1 MISLVTAAI
10 VVPSIIALNT
20 FTRSME
26 TEITEE
32 LKISALN
39 AMDKLSRLMFE
50 RLADLKFLTYPGNT
64 MIASPD
70 DNITLREKVEYLR
83 QIEKANKAYASISIY
98 NRSGIKIG
106 DTRSIDIGVND
117 SREPFYKNAIK
128 GSYYY
133 DSVPIYSRSLGQ
145 YVIHFSGPL
154 YDVKNNKIEGVMVLK
169 FPLNKINEILLEAGG
184 TISSDANIELVSD
197 DGLLIYSNN
206 DQKNVLQKKVTGL
219 KILDKLQN
227 STNRVESEIEAGE
240 NGGGGGGSE
249 IVNTIFIGSKEPGF
263 LDYKGSNWSL
273 ILGINTEDAFKSV
286 SLLRTQFIIVAA
298 IILSIST
305 FLVFLFARSI
315 SRPII
320 KLRDVTNEVSKG
332 NLGIKVD
339 IQRSGGDE
347 LKQLSSSLENMRRT
361 ILTRSEE
368 VLRVNEELKLKDRL
382 KDEFINVAAHE
393 LRTPIQPI
401 LGLCEVLRSKIRK
414 GSTRSPKSE
423 EEEQLLDII
432 VKNAKRLRGVAQEIL
447 DVTRIES
454 KGFDLNLETF
464 DLVSLLTNIIT
475 DTREQI
481 GKLERDLS
489 ITFELEGKDA
499 SGTYTILVNADKDK
513 IAQVISNLLG
523 NAVKFTKNGSIS
535 VKVNTSKEHNEAIIS
550 IKDTGQGIDPSI
562 VPHLFTKFS
571 SKSFEGIG
579 LGLFIAK
586 NIVQAH
592 GGRIW
597 AENNFDGKGAIFFFT
612 IPVSP
617 SKSLTS
623 SNQN

>member
-10 VVPSIIALNT
+10 IVPSVIALNT
-20 FTRSME
+20 FTRSLE
-26 TEITEE
+26 AEITEE
-32 LKISALN
+32 LKISSLN

-50 RLADLKFLTYPGNT
+50 RLADLRFLTYPNNT
-64 MIASPD
+64 I
-70 DNITLREKVEYLR
+70 ITNSSDSISLGEKVEYLR
-83 QIEKANKAYASISIY
+83 QIERANKAYASISIY
-98 NRSGIKIG
+98 NASGIKIG

-117 SREPFYKNAIK
+117 SGEPFFRNAIN
-128 GSYYY
+128 GTYYY
-133 DSVPIYSRSLGQ
+133 DSIPAYSRSLGQ

-154 YDVKNNKIEGVMVLK
+154 YDFSNNQTGGVLVLK
-169 FPLNKINEILLEAGG
+169 FPLNKINEIMVEAGG
-184 TISSDANIELVSD
+184 TISSDANIELVST
-197 DGLLIYSNN
+197 DGLMIYSNN
-206 DQKNVLQKKVTGL
+206 DPKSILQKKVTGL
-219 KILDKLQN
+219 KIFDKLHN
-227 STNRVESEIEAGE
+227 STNRVESDISAVDSGLDE
-240 NGGGGGGSE
+240 SMS
-249 IVNTIFIGSKEPGF
+249 TIFIGSREPGF
-263 LDYKGSNWSL
+263 LDYRGNNWSL
-273 ILGINTEDAFKSV
+273 ILGVGTEDAFRSV
-286 SLLRTQFIIVAA
+286 SSLRAQFIIVAA

-320 KLRDVTNEVSKG
+320 KLKDVTNEVSKG

-339 IQRSGGDE
+339 IQKSGGDE
-347 LKQLSSSLENMRRT
+347 LKQLSSSLENMRQT
-361 ILTRSEE
+361 ILSRTQE
-368 VLRVNEELKLKDRL
+368 VLRANEELKIKDRL

-464 DLVSLLTNIIT
+464 DLVTLLSNSVT
-475 DTREQI
+475 DTKEQI
-481 GKLERDLS
+481 SKLERNIS
-489 ITFELEGKDA
+489 ITFEFEGKLEKETNA
-499 SGTYTILVNADKDK
+499 ILVTADKDK
-513 IAQVISNLLG
+513 ITQVIFNLLG
-523 NAVKFTKNGSIS
+523 NAVKFTKAGSIS
-535 VKVNTSKEHNEAIIS
+535 ANVSLNKERDEVIIC

-597 AENNFDGKGAIFFFT
+597 AENNPDGVGAVFFFT
-612 IPVSP
+612 LPISG
-617 SKSLTS
+617 SKSFTNS
-623 SNQN
+623 DVV

>member
-1 MISLVTAAI
+1 MISLVTSAI
-10 VVPSIIALNT
+10 IVPSIIALNT
-20 FTRSME
+20 FTRSLE

-50 RLADLKFLTYPGNT
+50 RLADLRFLTYPGNT
-64 MIASPD
+64 MISSSD
-70 DNITLREKVEYLR
+70 DNITLEEKVEYLR

-98 NRSGIKIG
+98 NASGIKIG

-117 SREPFYKNAIK
+117 AREPFYKNAIN
-128 GSYYY
+128 GTYYY
-133 DSVPIYSRSLGQ
+133 DSVPTYSRSLGQ
-145 YVIHFSGPL
+145 HVVHFSGPL
-154 YDVKNNKIEGVMVLK
+154 YDIGKTNQIDGVLVLK
-169 FPLNKINEILLEAGG
+169 FPLNKINEIMVEAGG
-184 TISSDANIELVSD
+184 TISSNANIELVSD

-206 DQKNVLQKKVTGL
+206 DRKAVLQKMVTGL
-219 KILDKLQN
+219 KLFDKLQN
-227 STNRVESEIEAGE
+227 STNRVESEIVAGDT
-240 NGGGGGGSE
+240 GGE
-249 IVNTIFIGSKEPGF
+249 LMNTIFIGSKEPGF
-263 LDYKGSNWSL
+263 LDYRGNNWSL
-273 ILGINTEDAFKSV
+273 ILGINTEDAFRSI
-286 SLLRTQFIIVAA
+286 SLLSAQFIIVAA

-305 FLVFLFARSI
+305 FLVFIFARSI

-339 IQRSGGDE
+339 LQKSGGNE
-347 LKQLSSSLENMRRT
+347 LKQLSSSFENMRQT
-361 ILTRSEE
+361 ILARTEE

-401 LGLCEVLRSKIRK
+401 LGLCEILRSKIRI
-414 GSTRSPKSE
+414 GSTSNPRS

-432 VKNAKRLRGVAQEIL
+432 VKNAKRLRGLAQEIL

-464 DLVSLLTNIIT
+464 DLVSLLSNIVT
-475 DTREQI
+475 DIREQI
-481 GKLERDLS
+481 SKLEREIN
-489 ITFELEGKDA
+489 ITFELEGKLTN
-499 SGTYTILVNADKDK
+499 GTEVIIVNADKDK
-513 IAQVISNLLG
+513 ITQVVSNLLG
-523 NAVKFTKNGSIS
+523 NAVKFTKVGTIS
-535 VKVNTSKEHNEAIIS
+535 VKVSSDKESGEAIIC
-550 IKDTGQGIDPSI
+550 IKDTGQGIDPGI

-586 NIVQAH
+586 NIVEAH

-597 AENNFDGKGAIFFFT
+597 AENNSDGKGAVFFFT
-612 IPVSP
+612 LKII
-617 SKSLTS
+617 
-623 SNQN
+623 

>member
-1 MISLVTAAI
+1 M
-10 VVPSIIALNT
+10 
-20 FTRSME
+20 
-26 TEITEE
+26 EITEE

-50 RLADLKFLTYPGNT
+50 RLADLRFLTYPGNT
-64 MIASPD
+64 MISSSD
-70 DNITLREKVEYLR
+70 DNITLEEKVEYLR

-98 NRSGIKIG
+98 NASGIKIG

-117 SREPFYKNAIK
+117 AREPFYKNAIN
-128 GSYYY
+128 GTYYY
-133 DSVPIYSRSLGQ
+133 DSVPTYSRSLGQ
-145 YVIHFSGPL
+145 HVVHFSGPL
-154 YDVKNNKIEGVMVLK
+154 YDIGKTNQIDGVLVLK
-169 FPLNKINEILLEAGG
+169 FPLNKINEIMVEAGG
-184 TISSDANIELVSD
+184 TISSNANIELVSD

-206 DQKNVLQKKVTGL
+206 DRKAVLQKMVTGL
-219 KILDKLQN
+219 KIFDKLQN
-227 STNRVESEIEAGE
+227 STNRVESEIVAGDT
-240 NGGGGGGSE
+240 GGE
-249 IVNTIFIGSKEPGF
+249 LMNTIFIGSKEPGF
-263 LDYKGSNWSL
+263 LDYRGNNWSL
-273 ILGINTEDAFKSV
+273 ILGINTEDAFRSI
-286 SLLRTQFIIVAA
+286 SLLSAQFIIVAA

-305 FLVFLFARSI
+305 FLVFIFARSI

-339 IQRSGGDE
+339 LQKSGGNE
-347 LKQLSSSLENMRRT
+347 LKQLSSSFENMRQT
-361 ILTRSEE
+361 ILARTEE

-401 LGLCEVLRSKIRK
+401 LGLCEILRSKIRK
-414 GSTRSPKSE
+414 GSTSNPRS

-432 VKNAKRLRGVAQEIL
+432 VKNAKRLRGLAQEIL

-464 DLVSLLTNIIT
+464 DLVSLLSNIVT

-481 GKLERDLS
+481 SKLEREIN
-489 ITFELEGKDA
+489 ITFELEGKLTN
-499 SGTYTILVNADKDK
+499 GTEVIIVNADKDK
-513 IAQVISNLLG
+513 ITQVVSNLLG
-523 NAVKFTKNGSIS
+523 NAVKFTKVGTIS
-535 VKVNTSKEHNEAIIS
+535 VKVSSDKESGEAIIC
-550 IKDTGQGIDPSI
+550 IKDTGQGIDPGI

-586 NIVQAH
+586 NIVEAH

-597 AENNFDGKGAIFFFT
+597 AENNSDGKGAVFFFT
-612 IPVSP
+612 LKII
-617 SKSLTS
+617 
-623 SNQN
+623 

>member
-20 FTRSME
+20 FTKSLE

-39 AMDKLSRLMFE
+39 SMDKLSRLMFE
-50 RLADLKFLTYPGNT
+50 RLADLRFLTYPSNT
-64 MIASPD
+64 VVTNSD
-70 DNITLREKVEYLR
+70 DNITLGEKVEYLR

-98 NRSGIKIG
+98 NASGIKIG

-117 SREPFYKNAIK
+117 SGEPFYKNAAN
-128 GSYYY
+128 GTYYH
-133 DSVPIYSRSLGQ
+133 DSVPTYSRSLGQ

-154 YDVKNNKIEGVMVLK
+154 YNVYNNETEGVMVLK
-169 FPLNKINEILLEAGG
+169 FPLNKINEIMLEAGG

-206 DQKNVLQKKVTGL
+206 DPKAVLQKKVTEL

-227 STNRVESEIEAGE
+227 STNRVESEIEAGD
-240 NGGGGGGSE
+240 NGVGE
-249 IVNTIFIGSKEPGF
+249 VTDIIFIGSNEPGF
-263 LDYKGSNWSL
+263 LDYRGNNWSL
-273 ILGINTEDAFKSV
+273 ILGISTEDAFRNV
-286 SLLRTQFIIVAA
+286 ALLRNQFIVVAV

-332 NLGIKVD
+332 NLGMKVD
-339 IQRSGGDE
+339 IQKSGGDE
-347 LKQLSSSLENMRRT
+347 LIQLSSSLENMRKT
-361 ILTRSEE
+361 ILARTEE
-368 VLRVNEELKLKDRL
+368 VLRANEELKLKDRL

-401 LGLCEVLRSKIRK
+401 LGLCEVLRSIIRK
-414 GSTRSPKSE
+414 GITRSSKSE

-432 VKNAKRLRGVAQEIL
+432 VKNAKRLRGLAQEIL

-454 KGFDLNLETF
+454 KGFDLNLESF
-464 DLVSLLTNIIT
+464 DLVALLSNIVT

-481 GKLERDLS
+481 SKLERNISITFEFEGKLER
-489 ITFELEGKDA
+489 G
-499 SGTYTILVNADKDK
+499 GTNTIFVFADKEK
-513 IAQVISNLLG
+513 ITQVISNLLG
-523 NAVKFTKNGSIS
+523 NAVKFTKDGSIS
-535 VKVNTSKEHNEAIIS
+535 VKVSINKENNEAVIC

-597 AENNFDGKGAIFFFT
+597 AENNPDGKGAAFFFT
-612 IPVSP
+612 LPISP
-617 SKSLTS
+617 PSQS
-623 SNQN
+623 

>member
-20 FTRSME
+20 FTKSLE
-26 TEITEE
+26 NEITEE

-39 AMDKLSRLMFE
+39 SMDKLSRLMFE
-50 RLADLKFLTYPGNT
+50 RLADLRFLTYPSNT
-64 MIASPD
+64 VVTNSD
-70 DNITLREKVEYLR
+70 DNITLGEKVEYLR

-98 NRSGIKIG
+98 NASGIKIG

-117 SREPFYKNAIK
+117 SGEPFYKNAAN
-128 GSYYY
+128 GTYYH
-133 DSVPIYSRSLGQ
+133 DSVPTYSRSLGQ

-154 YDVKNNKIEGVMVLK
+154 YNVYNNETEGVMVLK
-169 FPLNKINEILLEAGG
+169 FPLNKINEIMLESGG

-206 DQKNVLQKKVTGL
+206 DPKAVLQKKVTGL

-227 STNRVESEIEAGE
+227 STNRVESEIEAGN
-240 NGGGGGGSE
+240 NGGRE
-249 IVNTIFIGSKEPGF
+249 VTDTIFIGSNEPGF
-263 LDYKGSNWSL
+263 LDYRGSNWSL
-273 ILGINTEDAFKSV
+273 ILGISTEDAFRSV
-286 SLLRTQFIIVAA
+286 ALLRNQFIVVAV

-332 NLGIKVD
+332 NLGMKVD
-339 IQRSGGDE
+339 IQKSGGDE
-347 LKQLSSSLENMRRT
+347 LIQLSSSLENMRKT
-361 ILTRSEE
+361 ILARTEE
-368 VLRVNEELKLKDRL
+368 VLRANEELNIKDRL

-414 GSTRSPKSE
+414 GSARSSKNE

-454 KGFDLNLETF
+454 KGFDLNLESF
-464 DLVSLLTNIIT
+464 DLVALLSNIVT
-475 DTREQI
+475 DTTEQI
-481 GKLERDLS
+481 SKLERNISITFEFEGKLER
-489 ITFELEGKDA
+489 G
-499 SGTYTILVNADKDK
+499 GTNTIFVFADKEK
-513 IAQVISNLLG
+513 ITQVISNLLG
-523 NAVKFTKNGSIS
+523 NAVKFTKDGSIS
-535 VKVNTSKEHNEAIIS
+535 VKVSINNENNEAVIC

-597 AENNFDGKGAIFFFT
+597 AENDPDGKGAAFFFT
-612 IPVSP
+612 LPISP
-617 SKSLTS
+617 PSQS
-623 SNQN
+623 

>member
-1 MISLVTAAI
+1 MISLVTSAI
-10 VVPSIIALNT
+10 IVPSIIALNT
-20 FTRSME
+20 FTRSLE

-50 RLADLKFLTYPGNT
+50 RLADLRFLTYPGNT
-64 MIASPD
+64 MISSSD
-70 DNITLREKVEYLR
+70 DNITLEEKVEYLR

-98 NRSGIKIG
+98 NASGIKIG

-117 SREPFYKNAIK
+117 AREPFYKNAIN
-128 GSYYY
+128 GTYYY
-133 DSVPIYSRSLGQ
+133 DSVPTYSRSLGQ
-145 YVIHFSGPL
+145 HVVHFSGPL
-154 YDVKNNKIEGVMVLK
+154 YDIGKTNQIDGVLVLK
-169 FPLNKINEILLEAGG
+169 FPLNKINEIMVEAGG
-184 TISSDANIELVSD
+184 TISSNANIELVSD

-206 DQKNVLQKKVTGL
+206 DRKAVLQKMVTGL
-219 KILDKLQN
+219 KLFDKLQN
-227 STNRVESEIEAGE
+227 STNRVESEIVAGDT
-240 NGGGGGGSE
+240 GGE
-249 IVNTIFIGSKEPGF
+249 LMNTIFIGSKEPGF
-263 LDYKGSNWSL
+263 LDYRGNNWSL
-273 ILGINTEDAFKSV
+273 ILGINTEDAFRSI
-286 SLLRTQFIIVAA
+286 SLLSAQFIIVAA

-305 FLVFLFARSI
+305 FLVFIFARSI

-339 IQRSGGDE
+339 LQKSGGNE
-347 LKQLSSSLENMRRT
+347 LKQLSSSFENMRQT
-361 ILTRSEE
+361 ILARTEE

-401 LGLCEVLRSKIRK
+401 LGLCEILRSKIRI
-414 GSTRSPKSE
+414 GSTSNPRS

-432 VKNAKRLRGVAQEIL
+432 VKNAKRLRGLAQEIL

-464 DLVSLLTNIIT
+464 DLVSLLSNIVT
-475 DTREQI
+475 DIREQI
-481 GKLERDLS
+481 SKLEREIN
-489 ITFELEGKDA
+489 ITFELEGKLTN
-499 SGTYTILVNADKDK
+499 GTEVIIVNADKDK
-513 IAQVISNLLG
+513 IVQVVSNLLG
-523 NAVKFTKNGSIS
+523 NAVKFTKVGTIS
-535 VKVNTSKEHNEAIIS
+535 VKVSSDKESGEAIIC
-550 IKDTGQGIDPSI
+550 IKDTGQGIDPGI

-586 NIVQAH
+586 NIVEAH

-597 AENNFDGKGAIFFFT
+597 AENNSDGKGAVFFFT
-612 IPVSP
+612 LKII
-617 SKSLTS
+617 
-623 SNQN
+623 

>member
-1 MISLVTAAI
+1 MQIRSRLFIIMISLVTSAI
-10 VVPSIIALNT
+10 IVPSIIALNT
-20 FTRSME
+20 FTRSLE

-50 RLADLKFLTYPGNT
+50 RLADLRFLTYPGNT
-64 MIASPD
+64 MISSSD
-70 DNITLREKVEYLR
+70 DNITLEEKVEYLR

-98 NRSGIKIG
+98 NASGIKIG

-117 SREPFYKNAIK
+117 AREPFYKNAIN
-128 GSYYY
+128 GTYYY
-133 DSVPIYSRSLGQ
+133 DSVPTYSRSLGQ
-145 YVIHFSGPL
+145 HVVHFSGPL
-154 YDVKNNKIEGVMVLK
+154 YDIGKTNQIDGVLVLK
-169 FPLNKINEILLEAGG
+169 FPLNKINEIMVEAGG
-184 TISSDANIELVSD
+184 TISSNANIQLVSD

-206 DQKNVLQKKVTGL
+206 DRKAVLQKMVTGL
-219 KILDKLQN
+219 KLFDKLQN
-227 STNRVESEIEAGE
+227 STNRVESEIVAGDT
-240 NGGGGGGSE
+240 GGE
-249 IVNTIFIGSKEPGF
+249 LMNTIFIGSKEPGF
-263 LDYKGSNWSL
+263 LDYRGNNWSL
-273 ILGINTEDAFKSV
+273 ILGINTEDAFRSI
-286 SLLRTQFIIVAA
+286 SLLSAQFIIVAA
-298 IILSIST
+298 VILSIST
-305 FLVFLFARSI
+305 FLVFIFARSI

-339 IQRSGGDE
+339 LQKSGGNE
-347 LKQLSSSLENMRRT
+347 LKQLSSSFENMRQT
-361 ILTRSEE
+361 ILARTEE

-401 LGLCEVLRSKIRK
+401 LGLCEILRSKIRI
-414 GSTRSPKSE
+414 GSTSNPRS

-432 VKNAKRLRGVAQEIL
+432 VKNAKRLRGLAQEIL

-464 DLVSLLTNIIT
+464 DLVSLLSNIVT

-481 GKLERDLS
+481 SKLEREIN
-489 ITFELEGKDA
+489 ITFELEGKLTN
-499 SGTYTILVNADKDK
+499 GTEVIIVNADKDK
-513 IAQVISNLLG
+513 ITQVVSNLLG
-523 NAVKFTKNGSIS
+523 NAVKFTKVGTIS
-535 VKVNTSKEHNEAIIS
+535 VKVSSDKESGEAIIC
-550 IKDTGQGIDPSI
+550 IKDTGQGIDPGI
-562 VPHLFTKFS
+562 VPQLFTKFS

-586 NIVQAH
+586 NIVEAH

-597 AENNFDGKGAIFFFT
+597 AENNSDGKGAVFFFT
-612 IPVSP
+612 LKII
-617 SKSLTS
+617 
-623 SNQN
+623 

>member
-1 MISLVTAAI
+1 MQIRSRLFIIMISLVTSAI
-10 VVPSIIALNT
+10 IVPSIIALNT
-20 FTRSME
+20 FTRSLE

-50 RLADLKFLTYPGNT
+50 RLADLRFLTYPGNT
-64 MIASPD
+64 MISSSD
-70 DNITLREKVEYLR
+70 DNITLEEKVEYLR

-98 NRSGIKIG
+98 NASGIKIG

-117 SREPFYKNAIK
+117 AREPFYKNAIN
-128 GSYYY
+128 GTYYY
-133 DSVPIYSRSLGQ
+133 DSVPTYSRSLGQ
-145 YVIHFSGPL
+145 HVVHFSGPL
-154 YDVKNNKIEGVMVLK
+154 YDVGKKNQIDGVLVLK
-169 FPLNKINEILLEAGG
+169 FPLNKINEIMAEAGG
-184 TISSDANIELVSD
+184 TISSNANIELVSD

-206 DQKNVLQKKVTGL
+206 DRKAVLQKMVTGL
-219 KILDKLQN
+219 KIFDKLQN
-227 STNRVESEIEAGE
+227 STNRVESEIVAGDT
-240 NGGGGGGSE
+240 GGE
-249 IVNTIFIGSKEPGF
+249 LMNTIFIGSKEPGF
-263 LDYKGSNWSL
+263 LDYRGNNWSL
-273 ILGINTEDAFKSV
+273 ILGINTEDAFRSI
-286 SLLRTQFIIVAA
+286 SFLSAQFIIVAA

-305 FLVFLFARSI
+305 FLVFIFARSI

-339 IQRSGGDE
+339 LQKSGGNE
-347 LKQLSSSLENMRRT
+347 LKQLSSSFENMRQT
-361 ILTRSEE
+361 ILARTEE

-401 LGLCEVLRSKIRK
+401 LGLCEILRSKIRK
-414 GSTRSPKSE
+414 GSTSNPRS

-432 VKNAKRLRGVAQEIL
+432 VKNAKRLRGLAQEIL

-464 DLVSLLTNIIT
+464 DLVSLLSNIVT

-481 GKLERDLS
+481 SKLERDIN
-489 ITFELEGKDA
+489 ITFELEGKLTN
-499 SGTYTILVNADKDK
+499 GTEVILVNADKDK
-513 IAQVISNLLG
+513 ITQVISNLLG
-523 NAVKFTKNGSIS
+523 NAVKFTKDGTIS
-535 VKVNTSKEHNEAIIS
+535 VKVSTDKESGEAIIC
-550 IKDTGQGIDPSI
+550 IKDTGQGIDPGI

-586 NIVQAH
+586 NIVEAH
-592 GGRIW
+592 GGRVW
-597 AENNFDGKGAIFFFT
+597 AENNSDGKGAVFFFT
-612 IPVSP
+612 LKI
-617 SKSLTS
+617 T
-623 SNQN
+623 

>member
-1 MISLVTAAI
+1 MISLVTSAI
-10 VVPSIIALNT
+10 IVPSIIALNT
-20 FTRSME
+20 FTRSLE

-50 RLADLKFLTYPGNT
+50 RLADLRFLTYPGNT
-64 MIASPD
+64 MISSSD
-70 DNITLREKVEYLR
+70 DNITLEEKVEYLR

-98 NRSGIKIG
+98 NASGIKIG

-117 SREPFYKNAIK
+117 AREPFYKNAIN
-128 GSYYY
+128 GTYYY
-133 DSVPIYSRSLGQ
+133 DSVPTYSRSLGQ
-145 YVIHFSGPL
+145 HVVHFSGPL
-154 YDVKNNKIEGVMVLK
+154 YDIGKTNQIDGVLVLK
-169 FPLNKINEILLEAGG
+169 FPLNKINEIMVEAGG
-184 TISSDANIELVSD
+184 TISSNANIELVSD

-206 DQKNVLQKKVTGL
+206 DRKAVLQKMVTGL
-219 KILDKLQN
+219 KIFDKLQN
-227 STNRVESEIEAGE
+227 STNRVESEIVAGDT
-240 NGGGGGGSE
+240 GGE
-249 IVNTIFIGSKEPGF
+249 LMNTIFIGSKEPGF
-263 LDYKGSNWSL
+263 LDYRGNNWSL
-273 ILGINTEDAFKSV
+273 ILGINTEDAFRSI
-286 SLLRTQFIIVAA
+286 SLLSAQFIIVAA

-305 FLVFLFARSI
+305 FLVFIFARSI

-339 IQRSGGDE
+339 LQKSGGNE
-347 LKQLSSSLENMRRT
+347 LKQLSSSFENMRQT
-361 ILTRSEE
+361 ILARTEE

-401 LGLCEVLRSKIRK
+401 LGLCEILRSKIRI
-414 GSTRSPKSE
+414 GSTSNPRS

-432 VKNAKRLRGVAQEIL
+432 VKNAKRLRGLAQEIL

-464 DLVSLLTNIIT
+464 DLVSLLSNIVT

-481 GKLERDLS
+481 SKLEREIN
-489 ITFELEGKDA
+489 ITFELEGKLTN
-499 SGTYTILVNADKDK
+499 GTEVIIVNADKDK
-513 IAQVISNLLG
+513 ITQVVSNLLG
-523 NAVKFTKNGSIS
+523 NAVKFTKVGTIS
-535 VKVNTSKEHNEAIIS
+535 VKVSSDKESGEAIIC
-550 IKDTGQGIDPSI
+550 IKDTGQGINPGI

-586 NIVQAH
+586 NIVEAH

-597 AENNFDGKGAIFFFT
+597 AENNSDGKGAVFFFT
-612 IPVSP
+612 LKII
-617 SKSLTS
+617 
-623 SNQN
+623 

>member
-1 MISLVTAAI
+1 MISLVTSAI
-10 VVPSIIALNT
+10 IVPSIIALNT
-20 FTRSME
+20 FTRSLE

-50 RLADLKFLTYPGNT
+50 RLADLRFLTYPGNT
-64 MIASPD
+64 MISSSD
-70 DNITLREKVEYLR
+70 DNITLEEKVEYLR

-98 NRSGIKIG
+98 NASGIKIG
-106 DTRSIDIGVND
+106 DTRSIDIGAND
-117 SREPFYKNAIK
+117 AREPFYKNAIN
-128 GSYYY
+128 GTYYY
-133 DSVPIYSRSLGQ
+133 DSVPTYSRSLGQ
-145 YVIHFSGPL
+145 HVVHFSGPL
-154 YDVKNNKIEGVMVLK
+154 YDIGKTNQIDGVLVLK
-169 FPLNKINEILLEAGG
+169 FPLNKINEIMVEAGG
-184 TISSDANIELVSD
+184 TISSNANIQLVSD

-206 DQKNVLQKKVTGL
+206 DRKAVLQKMVTGL
-219 KILDKLQN
+219 KLFDKLQN
-227 STNRVESEIEAGE
+227 STNRVESEIVAGDT
-240 NGGGGGGSE
+240 GGE
-249 IVNTIFIGSKEPGF
+249 LMNTIFIGSKEPGF
-263 LDYKGSNWSL
+263 LDYRGNNWSL
-273 ILGINTEDAFKSV
+273 IIGINTEDAFRSI
-286 SLLRTQFIIVAA
+286 SLLSAQFIIVAA

-305 FLVFLFARSI
+305 FLVFIFARSI

-339 IQRSGGDE
+339 LQKSGGNE
-347 LKQLSSSLENMRRT
+347 LKQLSSSFENMRQT
-361 ILTRSEE
+361 ILARTEE

-401 LGLCEVLRSKIRK
+401 LGLCEILRSKIRI
-414 GSTRSPKSE
+414 GSTSNPRS

-432 VKNAKRLRGVAQEIL
+432 VKNAKRLRGLAQEIL

-464 DLVSLLTNIIT
+464 DLVSLLSNIVT

-481 GKLERDLS
+481 SKLEREIN
-489 ITFELEGKDA
+489 ITFELEGKLTN
-499 SGTYTILVNADKDK
+499 GTEVIIVNADKDK
-513 IAQVISNLLG
+513 ITQVVSNLLG
-523 NAVKFTKNGSIS
+523 NAVKFTKVGTIS
-535 VKVNTSKEHNEAIIS
+535 VKVSSDKESGEAIIC
-550 IKDTGQGIDPSI
+550 IKDTGQGIDPGI
-562 VPHLFTKFS
+562 VPQLFTKFS

-586 NIVQAH
+586 NIVEAH

-597 AENNFDGKGAIFFFT
+597 AENNSDGKGAVFFFT
-612 IPVSP
+612 LKII
-617 SKSLTS
+617 
-623 SNQN
+623 

>member
-1 MISLVTAAI
+1 MISLVTSAI
-10 VVPSIIALNT
+10 IVPSIIALNT
-20 FTRSME
+20 FTRSLE

-50 RLADLKFLTYPGNT
+50 RLADLRFLTYPGNT
-64 MIASPD
+64 VISSSY
-70 DNITLREKVEYLR
+70 DNVTLEEKVEYLR

-98 NRSGIKIG
+98 NASGIKIG

-117 SREPFYKNAIK
+117 SREPFYTNAIN
-128 GSYYY
+128 GTYYY
-133 DSVPIYSRSLGQ
+133 DSVPTYSRSLGQ
-145 YVIHFSGPL
+145 HVVHFSGPL
-154 YDVKNNKIEGVMVLK
+154 YDIGNNQIDGVLVLK
-169 FPLNKINEILLEAGG
+169 FPLNKINEIMVEAGG

-206 DQKNVLQKKVTGL
+206 DREAVLQKMVTGL
-219 KILDKLQN
+219 KIFDKLQN
-227 STNRVESEIEAGE
+227 STNRVESEIVAGDT
-240 NGGGGGGSE
+240 GGE
-249 IVNTIFIGSKEPGF
+249 LMNTIFIGSKEPGF
-263 LDYKGSNWSL
+263 LDYRGNNWSL
-273 ILGINTEDAFKSV
+273 ILGINTEDAFRSI
-286 SLLRTQFIIVAA
+286 SLLSAQFIIVAA

-305 FLVFLFARSI
+305 FLVFIFARSI

-339 IQRSGGDE
+339 LQKSGGNE
-347 LKQLSSSLENMRRT
+347 LKQLSSSFENMRQT
-361 ILTRSEE
+361 ILARTEE
-368 VLRVNEELKLKDRL
+368 VSRTYEELKLKDRL

-401 LGLCEVLRSKIRK
+401 LGLCEILRSKIRK
-414 GSTRSPKSE
+414 GSTSNPRS

-432 VKNAKRLRGVAQEIL
+432 VKNAKRLRGLAQEIL

-464 DLVSLLTNIIT
+464 DLVSLLSNIVT
-475 DTREQI
+475 DIREQI
-481 GKLERDLS
+481 SKLERDIN
-489 ITFELEGKDA
+489 ITFELEEKPTN
-499 SGTYTILVNADKDK
+499 GTEVILVNADKDK
-513 IAQVISNLLG
+513 ITQVISNLLG
-523 NAVKFTKNGSIS
+523 NAVKFTKDGTISI
-535 VKVNTSKEHNEAIIS
+535 KVSTDKESGEAIIC
-550 IKDTGQGIDPSI
+550 IKDTGQGIDPGI

-586 NIVQAH
+586 NIVEAH

-597 AENNFDGKGAIFFFT
+597 AENNSDGKGAVFFFT
-612 IPVSP
+612 LRII
-617 SKSLTS
+617 
-623 SNQN
+623 